1 MAWRAGG
8 PAIRAVTGQGGRHAD
23 TGGISGWPRSTGRRG
38 LAKVLRVML
47 DVPRELVLFV
57 SGLLAAR
64 RREVGTRKGTRR
76 LGCYRQALFALAW
89 FRDKG
94 DLPRLGRGF
103 GLPQSTAYRYLDEAI
118 TVLAARAP
126 GLQEAPERA
135 VAWAAS
141 VPALASAIPTVEAA
155 FPVLIL
161 IYFPVLIVSGLLGS
175 ISEPHWLTT
184 LASYLPV
191 RPLADAVTSAL
202 RHASGTLLFPAHDL
216 LTLAVWAAAGLAA
229 AITTFRW
236 EPHRPAQRRAA
247 RATPARD
254 EPGAPTARSAL
265 ATQPQENSQSA
276 MR

>member
-118 TVLAARAP
+118 TLLAARAP

-236 EPHRPAQRRAA
+236 EPHRPAQRRVA